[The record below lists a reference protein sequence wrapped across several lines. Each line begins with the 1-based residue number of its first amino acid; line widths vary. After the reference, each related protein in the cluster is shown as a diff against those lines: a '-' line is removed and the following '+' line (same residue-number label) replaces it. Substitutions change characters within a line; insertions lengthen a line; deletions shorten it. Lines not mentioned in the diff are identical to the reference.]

1 MLKAD
6 AFTMVVCERRMEP
19 QDLSVFTSVGVDP
32 RLFDYLILK
41 SRLYCRPS
49 FVPISSGL
57 VECDSRGVTSSDYG
71 LFRFRHLRRPIYPLD
86 DVRMP

>member
-32 RLFDYLILK
+32 RLFDYLI
-41 SRLYCRPS
+41 
-49 FVPISSGL
+49 
-57 VECDSRGVTSSDYG
+57 
-71 LFRFRHLRRPIYPLD
+71 
-86 DVRMP
+86 